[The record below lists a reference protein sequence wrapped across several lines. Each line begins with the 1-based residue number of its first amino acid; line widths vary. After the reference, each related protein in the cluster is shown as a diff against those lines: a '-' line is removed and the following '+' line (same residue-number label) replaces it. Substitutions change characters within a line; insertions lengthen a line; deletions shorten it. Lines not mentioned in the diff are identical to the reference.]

1 MAFLTRPTT
10 YDIVV
15 IGNGSVGMSLANRLK
30 TRDDTLRI
38 AVVGP
43 AARTGGA
50 SVTAG
55 AMINAWAEVG
65 YGVFDN
71 PALGERAELSIQSL
85 PMWEEVR
92 QELAEFTPD
101 DLGIA
106 WGTYILNNAMGSP
119 HETRAVDYIIDA
131 MAKRQVPHQVMS
143 ASDVPWLKPE
153 PRGQITRIV
162 RVPDGR
168 FDPFKV
174 LGAYEKA
181 ARARRIE
188 MIDDRA
194 VALDLAVG
202 RRSVR
207 LADGTVL
214 DARQIVLANGS
225 FAQALIDGVPDLRH
239 AMPRLLWGAGSA
251 LDVTLPDWVKKYG
264 GIDRSILDIDHV
276 VRSVDRGGACGLHLV
291 PHGDGEYYCGASA
304 GVWFDPEPKARVH
317 AIHVLLRGLV
327 EEIHK
332 AFFFAGISI
341 RGPGFRPTTIDAFP
355 LLGESNIEGVWLANG
370 MKRDGFT
377 CSPLIAN
384 ELSSAML
391 GGQSRLPER
400 FKPVR
405 KLISYKTKAKA
416 IDDHVDGDIG
426 GEFQHGLYLPPYAH
440 AGYREARLHK
450 TQRVYEMRGITD
462 FGIHPEMLHL
472 YENDEFFAAIDH
484 GRESVAG

>member
-1 MAFLTRPTT
+1 MAFLTRSTT
-10 YDIVV
+10 FDVV
-15 IGNGSVGMSLANRLK
+15 VVGNGSIALALANRLK
-30 TRDDTLRI
+30 TRDSNLRI

-43 AARTGGA
+43 AARKGGA
-50 SVTAG
+50 SLTAG
-55 AMINAWAEVG
+55 AMINAWAEIG
-65 YGVFDN
+65 YGVFEN
-71 PALGERAELSIQSL
+71 PALADRAGLPIAAMAMWDDLHKEL
-85 PMWEEVR
+85 R
-92 QELAEFTPD
+92 EFTAD

-119 HETRAVDYIIDA
+119 HETRAVDYIIDQ
-131 MAKRQVPHQVMS
+131 MAKRQVPYQIMS
-143 ASDVPWLKPE
+143 GSDVPWLQPE
-153 PRGQITRIV
+153 PRGQITRVV

-174 LGAYEKA
+174 LGAMEKA
-181 ARARRIE
+181 AAARRIE
-188 MIDDRA
+188 QVDGTV
-194 VALDLAVG
+194 VALDVANG
-202 RRSVR
+202 QRSVK
-207 LADGTVL
+207 LSDGTVL
-214 DARQIVLANGS
+214 AGKQIVLANGS
-225 FAQALIDGVPDLRH
+225 FAQALIDQIPELRH

-251 LDVTLPDWVKKYG
+251 LDVSLPDWVKQYG

-276 VRSVDRGGACGLHLV
+276 VRSVDRGGACGLHVV
-291 PHGDGEYYCGASA
+291 PHGNGEYYCGASA
-304 GVWFDPEPKARVH
+304 GVWFNPEPKARVH
-317 AIHVLLRGLV
+317 AVHVLLRGLV

-405 KLISYKTKAKA
+405 KLISYKNLTNA

-426 GEFQHGLYLPPYAH
+426 GEIQHGLYLPPYAH
-440 AGYREARLHK
+440 AGYREARRLK
-450 TQRVYEMRGITD
+450 TQRVYEKRGITD

-484 GRESVAG
+484 GRESVAT